1 MPQRLSKAEWQ
12 ARQDTIRAAGGFKA
26 FNAKSSLSA
35 QIDKSLRANA
45 PPPPKAGH
53 NSRKSKPLVA
63 DTDGS
68 TCFDDLRYS
77 KGVVYATFTDGSQY
91 TYDDLSRSE
100 ARDFFDADSLGGYFN
115 AFIREPTKG
124 K

>member
-1 MPQRLSKAEWQ
+1 MAERLTKQEWQ
-12 ARQDTIRAAGGFKA
+12 AQQDRIRAAGGFKA
-26 FNAKSSLSA
+26 FNAKSLTA
-35 QIDKSLRANA
+35 QIDASLKALA
-45 PPPPKAGH
+45 PSPPKAGH
-53 NSRKSKPLVA
+53 NSRRSKPLVA
-63 DTDGS
+63 DIADS

-77 KGVVYATFTDGSQY
+77 GGTVYATFTDGSQY
-91 TYDDLSRSE
+91 TYDMDRSE